1 MFLFKTGLLS
11 PYASP
16 PVFRLIY
23 SGMNQSSSEK
33 QNHQESWQADCV
45 SQFKSE
51 GLRTRVVN
59 GENSSAGAGEMS
71 EM

>member
-1 MFLFKTGLLS
+1 
-11 PYASP
+11 
-16 PVFRLIY
+16 
-23 SGMNQSSSEK
+23 MNQSSSEK
-33 QNHQESWQADCV
+33 QNYQESWQADCV

-71 EM
+71 KM